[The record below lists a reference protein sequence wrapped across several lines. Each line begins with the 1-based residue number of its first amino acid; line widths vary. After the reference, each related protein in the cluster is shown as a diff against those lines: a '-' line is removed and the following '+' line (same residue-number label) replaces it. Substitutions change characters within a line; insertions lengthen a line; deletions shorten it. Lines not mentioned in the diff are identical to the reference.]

1 MKQPTAF
8 DIDWLT
14 GFIEADGTFSC
25 TKTSKG
31 KVQTACKITQKK
43 INIRALIACKKI
55 IGSGQI
61 TQDPHQAIYRIRK
74 HHVFKTHLF
83 PILDQAQFNTH
94 KYQAYQHLKTYVED
108 RIYTALKNP
117 QDVQLPRWQD
127 RLDAPTWNHFVATGW
142 LSSKKAWSV
151 LSLGWLTG
159 FIEGDGSFYIVKKEE
174 GRYAC
179 GFGLTQKH
187 GFLLLSAIRS
197 GLKIQAQ
204 VKAHSK
210 IQDVWVLETTSKAV
224 AKTIAQTF
232 QGCFKGITSLR
243 FRLWVRALG
252 LSHDS
257 VKMERLQKLLRKV
270 S

>member
-1 MKQPTAF
+1 MKHHTAF

-25 TKTSKG
+25 TKTAKG

-43 INIRALIACKKI
+43 TNMKALLACKKI
-55 IGSGQI
+55 IGSGQL
-61 TQDPHQAIYRIRK
+61 TQDEQQAIYRIRK

-94 KYQAYQHLKTYVED
+94 KYEAYHHLKHYVQN
-108 RIYTALKNP
+108 RLYTPLTEP
-117 QDVQLPRWQD
+117 QDPQLPRWQD
-127 RLDAPTWNHFVATGW
+127 RLDAPTWKHFVATGW
-142 LSSKKAWSV
+142 ISSKNASAV

-159 FIEGDGSFYIVKKEE
+159 FIEGDGSFYIVKKED

-197 GLKIQAQ
+197 VLNIQAQ
-204 VKAHSK
+204 VKPHSTVK
-210 IQDVWVLETTSKAV
+210 DVWVLDTTSQSV
-224 AKTIAQTF
+224 AQKIAHTF
-232 QGCFKGITSLR
+232 QGCFKGITALR
-243 FRLWVRALG
+243 FRLWVRALKSKEKS
-252 LSHDS
+252 L
-257 VKMERLQKLLRKV
+257 KMQKLQTLLRKV